1 MAAAALAVAA
11 MLLSLLPGRA
21 AANAPVAA
29 RSTAAIDLHH
39 TSWTAKDGAPPFII
53 GIAQTPDGWLWLA
66 STSGVFRFDGA
77 AFERFRPAGV
87 QLMSSSVWAMRL
99 LRSGALWIGY
109 GSGGASV
116 WQDGIVRNFGVAEGL
131 PMNTVYDFAGD
142 TDGRVWAA
150 TSGGL
155 LFFDGR
161 RWQRPGPGWRAPDGA
176 CTLLEGHDGGVWA
189 QCETGPF
196 RLPAHGQ
203 AFVPVP
209 GPASMGRLV
218 QGPDMTVWSVGGA
231 RGGIVALD
239 NAKRGTPGWPQPR
252 GSGGTMMF
260 ERDGGRLWVTR
271 ADGLLRTGGSGGD
284 EVFSVGHGLSGAI
297 ANSLFEDREGNV
309 WVGTENG
316 LDRFRRTALSG
327 VTLPQIH
334 TDSPPIAAGDDGA
347 LWVGK
352 SLVARPERKTLAAV
366 AEGTDRDFVTALW
379 REGPDSLWIG
389 AMDGL
394 WHQSGQ
400 QRTKI
405 ALPDE
410 ARSREILAIARDAE
424 GALWISVR
432 RGGIYR
438 LGDGAWTPGGGH
450 AELARQA
457 ECLYADP
464 DGRMWFGL
472 RGDELLMLEH
482 GRLHSYGAA
491 QGLRVVNPTQILGRG
506 KKIWVAG
513 ENGLFHFDGRKF
525 TPIVG
530 AGGENMFGVSGML
543 EVNGALWLN
552 SASGIIVIAL
562 TELERAASDVQYRVA
577 LRRFDHRDGLRGTA
591 PQGMPRPSAV
601 AGSDGVLWFSTTAG
615 IFWLDPAKIGRN
627 TLAPPV
633 YVRRVSAGG
642 GDTPLDAG
650 LAARLPPHAGRI
662 QIDYTALSLTMPERM
677 QFRYRLD
684 GVDSQWQDAGTSR
697 SAVYTG
703 LAPGDYRFQVMAAN
717 NDGVW
722 SERAAV
728 AHLYLAPA
736 FYQTVWFRMLAALA
750 IAGALW
756 GLYKLRLM
764 QVARQV
770 RARTE
775 EKHLERE
782 RISRELHDTVLQS
795 VQALVLQVHVA
806 SERLPAA
813 EPGRAAM
820 ARALATAERTI
831 SEGRD
836 RIRGLRSRPD
846 QQADLAAALHDKLA
860 EHTGA
865 TTELFIR
872 ETGSSRR
879 LHPVVFDEALS
890 IACEAVLNALR
901 HAQAEHVCCEL
912 DYDDA
917 IFSLVVRDD
926 GGGIPAD
933 IIAAGHRRGHWG
945 MVGMQERARRIGA
958 SLALVAGEGGGT
970 RWELTLAAAL
980 AYAATQA
987 DESDE

>member
-1 MAAAALAVAA
+1 MSAAKLMAAAALAVAVV
-11 MLLSLLPGRA
+11 LSPLLPATA
-21 AANAPVAA
+21 AAS
-29 RSTAAIDLHH
+29 RSSAIDLHH
-39 TSWTAKDGAPPFII
+39 TSWTAEDGAPPFII
-53 GIAQTPDGWLWLA
+53 AIAQTPDGWLWLA
-66 STSGVFRFDGA
+66 SANGVFRFDGA

-87 QLMSSSVWAMRL
+87 QLMSNSVWAMRL

-109 GSGGASV
+109 ASGGASV
-116 WQDGIVRNFGVAEGL
+116 WQDGKVRNFGAAEGL
-131 PMNTVYDFAGD
+131 PMHTVYDFAGD
-142 TDGRVWAA
+142 ADGRVWTA
-150 TSGGL
+150 TSRGL

-161 RWQRPGPGWRAPDGA
+161 RWQKPGPGWGAPDGA
-176 CTLLEGHDGGVWA
+176 CTLLEAHDGSVWA
-189 QCETGPF
+189 QCESGAF
-196 RLPAHGQ
+196 RLPARAL
-203 AFVPVP
+203 AFVQVP

-218 QGPDMTVWSVGGA
+218 QGPDRAVWSVGGA
-231 RGGIVALD
+231 KGDIVALD
-239 NAKRGTPGWPQPR
+239 GAKRAPPAWPRPR

-260 ERDGGRLWVTR
+260 ERDGEHLWMTR
-271 ADGLLRTGGSGGD
+271 ADGLMRTGGSAGD
-284 EVFSVGHGLSGAI
+284 EVFSVAHGLSGAI
-297 ANSLFEDREGNV
+297 ANTLFQDREGNV

-316 LDRFRRTALSG
+316 LDRFRHTALAG

-334 TDSPPIAAGDDGA
+334 TDSPPIAAGENGA

-352 SLVARPERKTLAAV
+352 TLVARPGQTTLAAV
-366 AEGTDRDFVTALW
+366 AEGTERDFVTALW

-394 WHQSGQ
+394 WHQTGQ

-410 ARSREILAIARDAE
+410 ARSREILTIARDAE
-424 GALWISVR
+424 GALWIAVR
-432 RGGIYR
+432 RAGIYR
-438 LGDGAWTPGGGH
+438 LSNGVWSKGGGY
-450 AELARQA
+450 AQLAREA
-457 ECLYADP
+457 KCLYADG

-482 GRLHSYGAA
+482 GRLHQYGNA
-491 QGLRVVNPTQILGRG
+491 QGLRVVNPVQILGRG
-506 KKIWVAG
+506 KTIWVAG
-513 ENGLFHFDGRKF
+513 EDGLFHFDGQKF

-530 AGGENMFGVSGML
+530 AGGESMLGVSGML

-552 SASGIIVIAL
+552 SASGIIVIAM
-562 TELERAASDVQYRVA
+562 TELERAVGDAQYRVA
-577 LRRFDHRDGLRGTA
+577 LRRFDHRDGLRGTS
-591 PQGMPRPSAV
+591 PQGMPRPSAI

-627 TLAPPV
+627 ALAPPV

-642 GDTPLDAG
+642 LDTPLDAG
-650 LAARLPPHAGRI
+650 QAAHLPPHADRI

-684 GVDSQWQDAGTSR
+684 GVDRQWQDAGTGR

-722 SERAAV
+722 SEHAAL
-728 AHLYLAPA
+728 AQIHLAPA

-775 EKHLERE
+775 EKHMERE

-820 ARALATAERTI
+820 ARALAMAERTI

-836 RIRGLRSRPD
+836 RIRGLRARPD
-846 QQADLAAALHDKLA
+846 QQADLVSALHDALA
-860 EHTGA
+860 GHAGA
-865 TTELFIR
+865 STELLIR
-872 ETGSSRR
+872 ATGSSRR
-879 LHPVVFDEALS
+879 LHAAVFDEALA
-890 IACEAVLNALR
+890 IACEAALNALR
-901 HAQAEHVCCEL
+901 HARSEHVCCEL
-912 DYDDA
+912 DYGDA
-917 IFSLVVRDD
+917 LFTLVVRDD
-926 GGGIPAD
+926 GMGIPAD
-933 IIAAGHRRGHWG
+933 IIAAGHRSGHWG

-958 SLALVAGEGGGT
+958 SLVLVAGEGGGT
-970 RWELTLAAAL
+970 RWELTLAATL
-980 AYAATQA
+980 AYEATLA
-987 DESDE
+987 